1 MNGKVLVHLKHVKKK
16 KEKNGMLVVHLMQV
30 VPMSWSNGGKKAD
43 ISPHLSLVTVLLSL
57 CLDTDNSF
65 PHLRNT
71 AGRIWQMYFLNL
83 RNTVYGSRE
92 LWLFP
97 MSRSNGEKK
106 ATHFSPDLS
115 LVTTTV
121 PLSLWTQR
129 SLCFVWLRKSWSEK
143 SSPLLYFDFFFFRFV
158 QDMYVLE
165 TQ

>member
-1 MNGKVLVHLKHVKKK
+1 MSHFIHCFRENAITLSRISFLNVCSFFQKVKTKLLKMNGKVLVHLKHVKKK

-83 RNTVYGSRE
+83 RNTVYGSRHYG
-92 LWLFP
+92 F
-97 MSRSNGEKK
+97 
-106 ATHFSPDLS
+106 
-115 LVTTTV
+115 
-121 PLSLWTQR
+121 
-129 SLCFVWLRKSWSEK
+129 SLCLGLMGRRR
-143 SSPLLYFDFFFFRFV
+143 LLIFHRIF
-158 QDMYVLE
+158 L
-165 TQ
+165 